1 MIKSRFD
8 KIVLAVLI
16 LVVAGTLFT
25 GTIFRVDTG
34 DVAIISRFGEVKR
47 IAEPGLHF
55 KLPFIESKMF
65 MRTREQT
72 IKFGAQVDGA
82 PDDAPYITATTK
94 DMQTIKIA
102 LTVSDVTTDPLK
114 LYKAFTGN
122 HVRSLMIPRVKDTVQ
137 SEVAKYTIEN
147 FVSSREEMVSGIF
160 SKLEKDFEPYGLT
173 LTDVSIVDYRFSE
186 SYEQAVDA
194 KKVAEQEVE
203 VERRRQEK
211 AIVEAESRVKLA
223 ELEIKRKEAEA
234 KANKVETES
243 LSDLLL
249 KKQMVEKWDGK
260 LPKVLGG
267 DRPLVSVDMFDDKA
281 IINNENNN

>member
-1 MIKSRFD
+1 MESRFN
-8 KIVLAVLI
+8 KIVVTVLAVVI
-16 LVVAGTLFT
+16 LAVLFM
-25 GTIFRVDTG
+25 GFVFRVNTG
-34 DVAIISRFGEVKR
+34 EVAIISRFGEVKR

-55 KLPFIESKMF
+55 KLPFVESKMF

-72 IKFGAQVDGA
+72 IKFGAQVEGA

-173 LTDVSIVDYRFSE
+173 LTDVSIVDYKFSE
-186 SYEQAVDA
+186 SYEAAVDA

-211 AIVEAESRVKLA
+211 AIVEAETRVKLA

-249 KKQMVEKWDGK
+249 KKQMIEKWNGK
-260 LPKVLGG
+260 LPQVLGG
-267 DRPLVSVDMFDDKA
+267 DRPLVSVDMFEDRG
-281 IINNENNN
+281 ITNNADNN